1 MVEEVLPDVDYAQ
14 IIFTIPKMLRKAFLF
29 NRSLV
34 GELCRVAYEAIRM
47 FFTEHFPKLEDPV
60 PAVIIAP
67 QSFGSLLN
75 VHLHLHTLISIGVFD
90 RHGNFH
96 PTPDLDFSP
105 LEKIFQELT
114 FKMML
119 KQEAV
124 TEERVALLQ
133 SWQHSGFH
141 IDASRRVAQGHRDEL
156 ERLLQYFE
164 RPPVSLERLSYF
176 ADGRVL
182 YRGGKFH
189 PGLGRDHQLV
199 SGVEFLA
206 MLVPHILLRYECSVR
221 YYGAI
226 STTIRRKF
234 GWIKKRKIQAPQN
247 VPVIE
252 GEESEFVRVRK
263 RNWARLIKKVWLE
276 DPSLCPRCGKPLEII
291 AAISAPAQDEIIEKI
306 LKAKNLWDPPWLQN
320 RPARGPPSST
330 PAAPP
335 SPGTDRT
342 NEWMDPPHQDYPD
355 EQYPDEE

>member
-1 MVEEVLPDVDYAQ
+1 MAATATVPCPGYHPRSAVNPLKEIVNDHLEELLRVYDDKFRDTYGPLHPRIKELFETFLTCGDPHFGFLRLYCHFCKQDLILPYSCKVRGICPSCGQKRAIAWAERMVEEVLPDIDYAQ

-29 NRSLV
+29 KRPLV
-34 GELCRVAYEAIRM
+34 GELCRVAYDAIRM
-47 FFTEHFPKLEDPV
+47 FFREHFPNLNDPI

-75 VHLHLHTLISIGVFD
+75 LHVHLHSLVSLGVFD
-90 RHGNFH
+90 RQGNFH
-96 PTPDLDFSP
+96 PAPNIDFSP

-119 KQEAV
+119 KEEAV

-141 IDASRRVAQGHRDEL
+141 IDASRRVAQGNRDEL

-164 RPPVSLERLSYF
+164 RPPVSLDRLSYF

-206 MLVPHILLRYECSVR
+206 MLVPHILTCAS
-221 YYGAI
+221 YY
-226 STTIRRKF
+226 T
-234 GWIKKRKIQAPQN
+234 
-247 VPVIE
+247 
-252 GEESEFVRVRK
+252 
-263 RNWARLIKKVWLE
+263 
-276 DPSLCPRCGKPLEII
+276 
-291 AAISAPAQDEIIEKI
+291 
-306 LKAKNLWDPPWLQN
+306 
-320 RPARGPPSST
+320 SS
-330 PAAPP
+330 
-335 SPGTDRT
+335 GTR
-342 NEWMDPPHQDYPD
+342 EHAS
-355 EQYPDEE
+355 